1 MARHRSTPN
10 VTGVRLTFNVI
21 TAAMVAVI
29 TVLELAAALVIVL
42 LVGIA
47 VGVVLLRRALELDR
61 SFSEILSKQNQQRYL
76 LTVGRRH
83 PGPPPIRG

>member
-1 MARHRSTPN
+1 MTI
-10 VTGVRLTFNVI
+10 VRFTFNVI
-21 TAAMVAVI
+21 AAAVVAVI

-42 LVGIA
+42 LVGVG

-61 SFSEILSKQNQQRYL
+61 SFSEIISKQNQQRHL
-76 LTVGRRH
+76 LTVGRRL

>member
-1 MARHRSTPN
+1 MP
-10 VTGVRLTFNVI
+10 VVRFTFN
-21 TAAMVAVI
+21 AMVAVVVAVI

-47 VGVVLLRRALELDR
+47 IGVVLFRRALELDR
-61 SFSEILSKQNQQRYL
+61 SFSEIISKQNQQRHL

-83 PGPPPIRG
+83 PGPPPLRG